1 MAWNP
6 GQPLF
11 GGRYIIE
18 RKLGEGGIGIT
29 YLARNQQDEFRVIK
43 TLKEQILNH
52 PDWVPHR
59 SILQQSF
66 CEEALRLSLCRHPHI
81 VQIENAFSEGIF
93 PCMAMEYIEGEDLGK
108 RITLNGALL
117 EAEALVYIRQIGN
130 ALSLVHKKGLLHRD
144 IKPNNIMMRTGT
156 SQAVL
161 IDFGLAQGFI
171 PDVTHT
177 LPGGLTHGFAPP
189 EQYLPKARWGEYTD
203 VYALAATLYALLTR
217 QLPTPAPARLQNVPL
232 RIPQSLNSSISD
244 SVNEAIIWGMAMNS
258 QMRPQSVEEWFNL
271 LATTGETSAIK
282 PVTQV
287 PSTPQPS
294 IQNLKSSN
302 SFVVAS
308 QNWYRLNT
316 IPGIGDTFALDPDGR
331 ILAIATNSIGKENSI
346 NLVETSYVELGICR
360 HTHTLTGHSKEISS
374 LAFGS
379 DGDITKLL
387 ASGDLDGTIKI
398 WDVTTGEEVQT
409 LHHSDWPIY
418 SVAFSP
424 DKEILAS
431 GGREGTVQLWD
442 IATGREIYSSID
454 FKDKVG
460 GECRIYSVAFSPI
473 IYASFGQKNVQM
485 LAIGRHSYMTLLLV
499 ADGKE
504 VYFNPKNVQM
514 LPSAN
519 SYLKPAKEAPSK
531 AIFIPCGRVNS
542 VAFSPD
548 GQLLATAGNGIIRL
562 WQISY
567 RLAWRIELWP
577 ISCRQEQEIVVEEIC
592 HLTGHYGDIYSIAF
606 SQDRR
611 ILASGGS
618 DGTIKLWEV
627 ATGKEI
633 RTFSDDPDRIDRI
646 SSVGF
651 SLGANGEIL
660 ASSSLNTISLRQVE
674 TGREIHTFAGNTSRY
689 VGSKKYIDSMSI
701 NDRSRDIDPI
711 VLSPDG
717 QILASGSFRW
727 IQLWEVRT
735 GRAIKILR
743 EHEYPV
749 KSIAFSPDGLLLAS
763 GGQDNVIKLWH
774 VGTGKEIKI
783 LYGHSHTVYSVAFSP
798 DGQLLVSTSSDGT
811 IRLWQVADGSQIRN
825 LTFDFRWMDRWKS
838 ITLSPDG
845 QLLAIG
851 TEYTREYSKYTT
863 IKIWQVETGAE
874 IYTFTAPSDFNSFA
888 FSFDRQL
895 LAIATQ
901 DKTIK
906 LLDVAT
912 GTEIHT
918 FTASS
923 QVHSISFSANKQF
936 LAIGEYGGNIQ
947 IWQRR

>member
-6 GQPLF
+6 GHLLF

-52 PDWVPHR
+52 PDWIPHR

-66 CEEALRLSLCRHPHI
+66 CEEALRLSLCRHPHV

-117 EAEALVYIRQIGN
+117 EAEALLYIRQIGD
-130 ALSLVHKKGLLHRD
+130 ALSLVHEKGLLHRD

-156 SQAVL
+156 SKAVL

-171 PDVTHT
+171 PDVTQT

-232 RIPQSLNSSISD
+232 RRPQSLNSSISD

-271 LATTGETSAIK
+271 LGTNTGETLAIE

-287 PSTPQPS
+287 LSTPQPA
-294 IQNLKSSN
+294 IQNLKSPN
-302 SFVVAS
+302 SSVVSS

-316 IPGIGDTFALDPDGR
+316 IPGIGSKFALDPDGR
-331 ILAIATNSIGKENSI
+331 ILAIATNSIGKENTI
-346 NLVETSYVELGICR
+346 NLVETSDVELGIICR
-360 HTHTLTGHSKEISS
+360 HMHTLTGHSTEISS

-379 DGDITKLL
+379 DRHVTTLL
-387 ASGDLDGTIKI
+387 ASGGADGTIKL
-398 WDVTTGEEVQT
+398 WDVATGEEVHT
-409 LHHSDWPIY
+409 LRHSDWPIY

-460 GECRIYSVAFSPI
+460 GECRVYSVAFSPI

-542 VAFSPD
+542 VAFSRD

-577 ISCRQEQEIVVEEIC
+577 VSCRQEQEIVVEEIC

-633 RTFSDDPDRIDRI
+633 RTFSDDPDRVHSIY
-646 SSVGF
+646 SVGF
-651 SLGANGEIL
+651 GFSYNGQVV
-660 ASSSLNTISLRQVE
+660 ASGSYGTLKIRQVE
-674 TGREIHTFAGNTSRY
+674 TGREIITLAGNNSW
-689 VGSKKYIDSMSI
+689 GKH
-701 NDRSRDIDPI
+701 IDPI
-711 VLSPDG
+711 ALSPDG
-717 QILASGSFRW
+717 LILASGSFRW
-727 IQLWEVRT
+727 IQLWNVRT
-735 GRAIKILR
+735 GRAIRTLY
-743 EHEYPV
+743 EHDYAV
-749 KSIAFSPDGLLLAS
+749 QSMAFSPDGLFLAS
-763 GGQDNVIKLWH
+763 GSVDNTIKVWH
-774 VGTGKEIKI
+774 LATGKEIRTF
-783 LYGHSHTVYSVAFSP
+783 YGHSHTVYSVAFSP
-798 DGQLLVSTSSDGT
+798 DGQLLVSTSYDGT

-825 LTFDFRWMDRWKS
+825 FTFDFRWMDRWKS
-838 ITLSPDG
+838 IALSPDG

-851 TEYTREYSKYTT
+851 TEFTTEYSKYTT
-863 IKIWQVETGAE
+863 IKIWQVETGAQ

-888 FSFDRQL
+888 FSSDRQL

-947 IWQRR
+947 IWQRG